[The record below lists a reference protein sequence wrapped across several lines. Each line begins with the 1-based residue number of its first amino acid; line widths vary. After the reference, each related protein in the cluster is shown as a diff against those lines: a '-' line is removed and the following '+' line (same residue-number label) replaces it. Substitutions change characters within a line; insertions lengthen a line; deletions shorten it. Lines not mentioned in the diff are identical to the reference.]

1 MFRLLAQA
9 LVKDLKILALVA
21 KLGIKT
27 AKLKILEEIIRKKN
41 K

>member
-1 MFRLLAQA
+1 MIKLLAQA
-9 LVKDLKILALVA
+9 LVKDLKIVALIG

-27 AKLKILEEIIRKKN
+27 VKLKLLEEIIRKKN